1 MRQNEI
7 FEAYQDRVQFYMVY
21 ISEAHP
27 TDGWVTPQNL
37 YDEIDYDQPTD
48 AGQRAEVAHA
58 CQIGMAVK
66 MPILIDSIDND
77 MDEKYIAEPTR
88 YYVIGGDGTLVF
100 NGAQGPFGLDPDA
113 WEAAI
118 KEQIAAS
125 N

>member
-1 MRQNEI
+1 MRQTEI
-7 FEAYQDRVQFYMVY
+7 FEAYQDQVQFYMIY

-27 TDGWVTPQNL
+27 SDGWVTPQNL

-48 AGQRAEVAHA
+48 EDQRAEVAHA
-58 CQIGMAVK
+58 CQLGMDVK
-66 MPILIDSIDND
+66 MSILIDSIDND
-77 MDEKYIAEPTR
+77 IDEQYIAEPTR
-88 YYVIGGDGTLVF
+88 YYVIGSDGTLVF
-100 NGAQGPFGLDPDA
+100 NGAQGPRGLDPDA